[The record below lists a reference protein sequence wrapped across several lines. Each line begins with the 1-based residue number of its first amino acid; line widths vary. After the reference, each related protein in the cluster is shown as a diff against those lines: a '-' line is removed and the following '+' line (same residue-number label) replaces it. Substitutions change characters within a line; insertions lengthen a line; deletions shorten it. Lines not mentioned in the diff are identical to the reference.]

1 MPFYRKSY
9 GFRSAYK
16 PYRKYSGR
24 RSFSKFSGNW
34 TKRNNR
40 AAANQTQQTNMQ
52 VSVVQTQTHTIPLNE
67 DDATTTLNLASVL
80 TLSTMHI
87 ALSNVYDQY
96 RIRKIVIK
104 VTPTGVNPSPGNI
117 YYTLSSAV
125 DRNQFGAN
133 TTTERLMTYS
143 SFKQTPYS
151 STASNRAPTHYI
163 SISQDTLFAK
173 SAYYSTKGVAVTPH
187 IALSTR
193 TPSNL
198 AAETEFKYSICFQ
211 FDITYRGVRLDTSAI
226 DASVD
231 NPE

>member
-1 MPFYRKSY
+1 MPFFRKSY

-24 RSFSKFSGNW
+24 RSFSKFSGGW
-34 TKRNNR
+34 AKRNNR

-52 VSVVQTQTHTIPLNE
+52 VSVVQSQTHTVPIDE

-80 TLSTMHI
+80 TLSTMHV

-96 RIRKIVIK
+96 RIRKITVKI
-104 VTPTGVNPSPGNI
+104 TPTGINPVPSNI

-125 DRNQFGAN
+125 DRNQFGPN

-143 SFKQTPYS
+143 SFKQTPYAS
-151 STASNRAPTHYI
+151 SVSNRAPTHYI
-163 SISQDTLFAK
+163 TITQDTLFNK

-193 TPSNL
+193 LPSTTPNQ
-198 AAETEFKYSICFQ
+198 TEFKYSIYFQ
-211 FDITYRGVRLDTSAI
+211 FDITYRGVRLDDSAI
-226 DASVD
+226 NTTVD

>member
-52 VSVVQTQTHTIPLNE
+52 ISVVQTETHTISLND
-67 DDATTTLNLASVL
+67 DDATTVLNLATVL
-80 TLSTMHI
+80 SLSTMHI
-87 ALSNVYDQY
+87 ALSNVYDQF

-125 DRNQFGAN
+125 DRNEFNGIA
-133 TTTERLMTYS
+133 TTERLMTYS

-173 SAYYSTKGVAVTPH
+173 SAYYSTKGVAVTPY

-193 TPSNL
+193 TPSKL
-198 AAETEFKYSICFQ
+198 ASETEFKYSICFQ
-211 FDITYRGVRLDTSAI
+211 FDITYRGVRLDTSPI
-226 DASVD
+226 DATVD

>member
-1 MPFYRKSY
+1 
-9 GFRSAYK
+9 
-16 PYRKYSGR
+16 
-24 RSFSKFSGNW
+24 
-34 TKRNNR
+34 
-40 AAANQTQQTNMQ
+40 MQ
-52 VSVVQTQTHTIPLNE
+52 VSVVQAETHSIPLNE
-67 DDATTTLNLASVL
+67 DDATKSINLASVL
-80 TLSTMHI
+80 TLSTMHV

-96 RIRKIVIK
+96 RIRKITVKI
-104 VTPTGVNPSPGNI
+104 TPTGVNPSPGNI

-163 SISQDTLFAK
+163 TISQDTLFAK
-173 SAYYSTKGVAVTPH
+173 SAYYSTKGIAVTPH

-198 AAETEFKYSICFQ
+198 SAPTEFKYSVCYQ
-211 FDITYRGVRLDTSAI
+211 FDITYRGVRLDNGPI
-226 DASVD
+226 DDTVD